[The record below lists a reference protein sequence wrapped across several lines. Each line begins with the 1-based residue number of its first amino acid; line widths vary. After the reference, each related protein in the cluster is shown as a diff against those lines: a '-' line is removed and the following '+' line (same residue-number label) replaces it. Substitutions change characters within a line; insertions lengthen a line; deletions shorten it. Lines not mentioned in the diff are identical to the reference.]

1 MNQPYIDIT
10 LPSGFN
16 HTYTKV
22 NDITLHA
29 VEGGTG
35 KPLVLLGGWPQTC
48 YVWRLLLEP
57 LSKYFHV
64 IALDLRGQGDSDIP
78 ENGYD
83 CATSAQEV
91 INFMAQKQITS
102 FYLVGH
108 DVGAWVAFS
117 ILKLFPQQIEGLGL
131 IDAAIPGLVSN
142 DFFSLEN
149 AGKVWQFYFHKV
161 PDLADSLVKG
171 KEKEYLSWYFSNK
184 SRRKENLSADSI
196 EYYVSYYSRPYAMK
210 AGFLWYASLEENIKT
225 NTLTPETRFSQP
237 IFTMGGEFATKSLIY
252 NGLAPYAENITNYVI
267 EGCGH
272 YIPEEAP
279 EDIIKAIMNTFKF

>member
-10 LPSGFN
+10 LPSGFS
-16 HTYTKV
+16 HSYTKV

-29 VEGGTG
+29 LEGGIG
-35 KPLVLLGGWPQTC
+35 KPLVLLGGWPQTS

-57 LSKYFHV
+57 LSKHFHV

-83 CATSAQEV
+83 CGTSAQEV
-91 INFMAQKQITS
+91 INFMAEKQISS

-108 DVGAWVAFS
+108 DVGAWVAFTL
-117 ILKLFPQQIEGLGL
+117 LKLFPQQIEGLGL
-131 IDAAIPGLVSN
+131 IDAAIPGLVSK
-142 DFFSLEN
+142 DFFSVEN
-149 AGKVWQFYFHKV
+149 AGKIWQFYFHKV

-171 KEKEYLSWYFSNK
+171 KEKEYLTWYFTNK
-184 SRRKENLSADSI
+184 SKRQENLSPDI
-196 EYYVSYYSRPYAMK
+196 IDHYVHYYSRPHAMK
-210 AGFLWYASLEENIKT
+210 AGFLWYSSLEESIKT
-225 NTLTPETRFSQP
+225 NTLTADTRFVQP

-252 NGLAPYAENITNYVI
+252 NGLAPYCDNITNYLI
-267 EGCGH
+267 ENCGH

-279 EDIIKAIMNTFKF
+279 EDIMKAILATFKN